1 MGDKSVCIHKI
12 ILYKFGK
19 VRIKAYLCRVK
30 VCIHTKIAAME
41 IERNKY
47 LNELLGSKHDGLI
60 KVITGLRRAGKSYL
74 LFNIFKRQLISDGIR
89 EDHIIEIALDD
100 FSMREYRNPD
110 KLYAFVKEK
119 IVDKNMYYI
128 MIDEV
133 QMLDEF
139 VDVLNGFLHIS
150 NTDVYVTGSNARFLS
165 KDIVTEFRGRGTQIH
180 INPLSF
186 NEFMTAFKGDRYQGL
201 QQYMQYGGLP
211 MVVLEENL
219 DKKTSMLNELVDETY
234 IRDII
239 MRNKVKNDAELHDLF
254 NIIASNIGSLTNPTK
269 LSNTF
274 KSEKHVDIKSETINN
289 YIEFFEDSF
298 LIEETTRYDIKGR
311 KYINTP
317 HKYYFS
323 DMGLRN
329 TVLNFRQIE
338 PSHIMENVIYNEL
351 RMRGYKVDI
360 GAITQYTKGDNGK
373 TERRM
378 LEVDFVCN
386 RGFKRYYV
394 QSALDMPTEEKR
406 QQEFNSLLR
415 INDSFKKIVILGGMS
430 PTYQDDNGIL
440 ILNIYDFL
448 MNENSL
454 DL

>member
-1 MGDKSVCIHKI
+1 
-12 ILYKFGK
+12 
-19 VRIKAYLCRVK
+19 
-30 VCIHTKIAAME
+30 ME
-41 IERNKY
+41 IKREKY
-47 LNELLGSKHDGLI
+47 LKELLSSKHNGLI
-60 KVITGLRRAGKSYL
+60 KVITGLRRVGKSYL
-74 LFNIFKRQLISDGIR
+74 LFKIFKRQLLSDGVK
-89 EDHIIEIALDD
+89 EDHIIEMALDD

-110 KLYAFVKEK
+110 RLYAFVKDK
-119 IVDKNMYYI
+119 IIDEDKYYI
-128 MIDEV
+128 LIDEV
-133 QMLDEF
+133 QMLDDF
-139 VDVLNGFLHIS
+139 VDVLNGLLHI
-150 NTDVYVTGSNARFLS
+150 NNADVYVTGSNARFLS
-165 KDIVTEFRGRGTQIH
+165 KDIVTEFHGRGTQIH

-186 NEFMTAFKGDRYQGL
+186 KEFMTVFNGDRYLGL

-211 MVVLEENL
+211 MVVLTETDE
-219 DKKTSMLNELVDETY
+219 KKVFLLNELIDETY

-239 MRNKVKNDAELHDLF
+239 LRNKVRNDAELHDLF

-274 KSEKHVDIKSETINN
+274 KSEKHVDITSDTINR
-289 YIEFFEDSF
+289 YIEFFKDSF

-329 TVLNFRQIE
+329 AVLNFRQIE

-351 RMRGYKVDI
+351 RLRGYRVDVGMI
-360 GAITQYTKGDNGK
+360 AQYVKGENDKTQ
-373 TERRM
+373 RRQ

-386 RGFKRYYV
+386 RGFKRYYI
-394 QSALDMPTEEKR
+394 QSALEMPTEEKR

-415 INDSFKKIVILGGMS
+415 IDDGFKKIVIVGGMS
-430 PTYQDDNGIL
+430 PTYQNDNGIL

-448 MNENSL
+448 INENSL
-454 DL
+454 DI

>member
-1 MGDKSVCIHKI
+1 
-12 ILYKFGK
+12 
-19 VRIKAYLCRVK
+19 
-30 VCIHTKIAAME
+30 ME
-41 IERNKY
+41 IKREKY
-47 LNELLGSKHDGLI
+47 LKELLSSKHNGLI
-60 KVITGLRRAGKSYL
+60 KVITGLRRVGKSYL
-74 LFNIFKRQLISDGIR
+74 LFKIFKRQLLSDGVK
-89 EDHIIEIALDD
+89 EDHIIEMALDD

-110 KLYAFVKEK
+110 RLYAFVKDK
-119 IVDKNMYYI
+119 IIDEDKYYI
-128 MIDEV
+128 LIDEV
-133 QMLDEF
+133 QMLDDF
-139 VDVLNGFLHIS
+139 VDVLNGLLHI
-150 NTDVYVTGSNARFLS
+150 NNADVYVTGSNARFLS
-165 KDIVTEFRGRGTQIH
+165 KDIVTEFHGRGTQIH

-186 NEFMTAFKGDRYQGL
+186 KEFMTVFNGDRYLGL

-211 MVVLEENL
+211 MVVLTETDE
-219 DKKTSMLNELVDETY
+219 KKVFLLNELIDETY

-239 MRNKVKNDAELHDLF
+239 LRNKVRNDAELHDLF

-274 KSEKHVDIKSETINN
+274 KSEKHVDITSDTINR
-289 YIEFFEDSF
+289 YIEFFKDSF

-329 TVLNFRQIE
+329 AVLNFRQIE

-351 RMRGYKVDI
+351 RLRGYRVDVGI
-360 GAITQYTKGDNGK
+360 IAQYVKGENDKTQ
-373 TERRM
+373 RRQ

-386 RGFKRYYV
+386 RGFKRYYI
-394 QSALDMPTEEKR
+394 QSALEMPTEEKR

-415 INDSFKKIVILGGMS
+415 IDDGFKKIVIVGGMS
-430 PTYQDDNGIL
+430 PTYQNDNGIL

-448 MNENSL
+448 INENSL
-454 DL
+454 DI

>member
-1 MGDKSVCIHKI
+1 MC
-12 ILYKFGK
+12 LY
-19 VRIKAYLCRVK
+19 
-30 VCIHTKIAAME
+30 TKMSYKME
-41 IERNKY
+41 IKREKY
-47 LNELLGSKHDGLI
+47 LKELVSSKHNGLI

-74 LFNIFKRQLISDGIR
+74 LFKIFKCQLLSDGVK

-110 KLYAFVKEK
+110 RLYAFVKDK
-119 IVDKNMYYI
+119 ITDEDKYYI
-128 MIDEV
+128 LLDEV
-133 QMLDEF
+133 QMLNDF
-139 VDVLNGFLHIS
+139 VDVLNGLLHI
-150 NTDVYVTGSNARFLS
+150 NNADVYVTDSNARFLS
-165 KDIVTEFRGRGTQIH
+165 KDIVTEFHGRGTQIH
-180 INPLSF
+180 LNPLSF
-186 NEFMTAFKGDRYQGL
+186 KEFMTVFNGDRYQGL

-211 MVVLEENL
+211 MVVLTETDE
-219 DKKTSMLNELVDETY
+219 KKASMLNKLIDETY

-239 MRNKVKNDAELHDLF
+239 LRNKVRNDAELHDLF

-274 KSEKHVDIKSETINN
+274 KSEKHVDIKSDTINR
-289 YIEFFEDSF
+289 YIEFFKDSF

-329 TVLNFRQIE
+329 SVLNFRQVE
-338 PSHIMENVIYNEL
+338 SSHIMENIIYNEL
-351 RMRGYKVDI
+351 RLHGYSVDV
-360 GAITQYTKGDNGK
+360 GMITQYAKSKNDK
-373 TERRM
+373 TERRL

-386 RGFKRYYV
+386 RGFKRYYI
-394 QSALDMPTEEKR
+394 QSALEMPTEEKR

-415 INDSFKKIVILGGMS
+415 IDDGFKKIVIVGGMS

-454 DL
+454 DI